1 MLLWSQPDRAG
12 CGLCYS
18 LIWVW
23 RESQKV
29 MPSQRFP
36 IFHPGCLVP
45 EVVNAILW
53 VSVANTQDFAG
64 SSGLRR
70 QREANIWWLIV
81 TSLPRVLEKSN
92 FSSHD
97 FQFVLL
103 LWKTGRS
110 TFTDSCCQ
118 PKSFSSCKSVWFFD
132 TRFICIYF
140 LKSRFLK
147 RHTHCLYTC
156 WLTCR
161 QGSGHS
167 VSSSHVQ
174 RRKSWARV
182 ARGRWL

>member
-12 CGLCYS
+12 CGLHYS

-29 MPSQRFP
+29 MPGQRLP

-45 EVVNAILW
+45 EVMNAILW
-53 VSVANTQDFAG
+53 VSVANTQDCRLV
-64 SSGLRR
+64 SSE
-70 QREANIWWLIV
+70 EAERSTDIWWLIV
-81 TSLPRVLEKSN
+81 TSLPRILEKPK

-118 PKSFSSCKSVWFFD
+118 PKSFSSCKTFSSKFFKLQFGFMILDLSVYIF
-132 TRFICIYF
+132 
-140 LKSRFLK
+140 
-147 RHTHCLYTC
+147 
-156 WLTCR
+156 
-161 QGSGHS
+161 
-167 VSSSHVQ
+167 
-174 RRKSWARV
+174 
-182 ARGRWL
+182 